1 MLRARLV
8 GTMSQ
13 SREDNEMFR
22 VTALATAAV
31 LSMAL
36 PASAQPIQSYG
47 PSITLEQAKKAVDA
61 AQAEAAKN
69 GWKLAIAV
77 VSIGG
82 YLVHFSR
89 MDDTQFASND
99 IAVHKAKAAATF
111 RRPTKAFA
119 DGLAANPPNLF
130 ILTLDGVIA
139 ADGGLPIV
147 RDNKVIGAIGCSGAT
162 GAQDAQACKAGVD
175 TIK

>member
-1 MLRARLV
+1 
-8 GTMSQ
+8 
-13 SREDNEMFR
+13 MFK
-22 VTALATAAV
+22 VAALATAAV
-31 LSMAL
+31 LSIAV
-36 PASAQPIQSYG
+36 PASAQPIQAYG
-47 PSITLEQAKKAVDA
+47 PAITLETAKKAVDA
-61 AQAEAAKN
+61 AAAEAAKN
-69 GWKLAIAV
+69 GWKMSIAV
-77 VSIGG
+77 VTIGG

-99 IAVHKAKAAATF
+99 IAVHKAKAAALY

-147 RDNKVIGAIGCSGAT
+147 KDGKVIGGIGCSGAT
-162 GAQDAQACKAGVD
+162 GAQDAQACTAGLNA
-175 TIK
+175 IK